1 MRMRLI
7 LILLLAGA
15 AVPATAQTDRRVERL
30 EQEVRALQRQVFPNG
45 RPSVQPEIA
54 PAQLGLSVPGV
65 PATNALSDVT
75 ARLDA
80 LERQLA
86 TLTGQ
91 IEETGFR
98 LRQLEQSFATMREQ
112 AEARAVEAAP
122 APAPAGDGEA
132 PDAETGDAGAAD
144 PSSASVSV
152 SAPATGDAAED
163 AYLTGYRLW
172 EAKRFAEADTV
183 LQKMARDFPRH
194 RRASWARN
202 LAGRALLDDGKPAA
216 AAKILLENYQTNPK
230 GERAPD
236 SLFYLGQSLAA
247 LKRPTEACQA
257 WAELAD
263 VYPDMRAQLA
273 RDLPAARQAAGCK

>member
-1 MRMRLI
+1 MRMRLF
-7 LILLLAGA
+7 LLLLLAGA

-45 RPSVQPEIA
+45 RPSVQPEIT
-54 PAQLGLSVPGV
+54 PAQPGGTAPGV
-65 PATNALSDVT
+65 PATSALSDVT

-91 IEETGFR
+91 IEEMSFR
-98 LRQLEQSFATMREQ
+98 VRQLEQNYTAMREQ

-122 APAPAGDGEA
+122 APVTTAGT
-132 PDAETGDAGAAD
+132 ETGETESAAPPATDAA
-144 PSSASVSV
+144 PI
-152 SAPATGDAAED
+152 SAPATGDPAED

-172 EAKRFAEADTV
+172 EAKRFADADTV

-216 AAKILLENYQTNPK
+216 AAKVLLENYQTNPK